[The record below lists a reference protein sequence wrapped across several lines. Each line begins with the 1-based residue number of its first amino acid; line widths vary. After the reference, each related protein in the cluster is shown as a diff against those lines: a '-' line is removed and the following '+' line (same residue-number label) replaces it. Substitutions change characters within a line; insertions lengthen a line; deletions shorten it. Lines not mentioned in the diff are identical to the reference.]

1 MENPLNIKTQ
11 TKFQYKYMLVYGLL
25 KREKGYVN
33 SWNKQ
38 HGINIKVNK

>member
-33 SWNKQ
+33 SPNEQ
-38 HGINIKVNK
+38 HGINIRVKE